1 MQLFLRARDELQ
13 GSLLADEEMQLAA
26 PEVPRADKFWFRRY
40 GRFLK
45 DNHPEAFAQ
54 WETLAFELWLA
65 TIKENPNAWLD
76 FPDPLDDDASRWQ

>member
-54 WETLAFELWLA
+54 WEARAFELWLA
-65 TIKENPNAWLD
+65 IITDNPNAWLD
-76 FPDPLDDDASRWQ
+76 FPDSLDDDASRWQ